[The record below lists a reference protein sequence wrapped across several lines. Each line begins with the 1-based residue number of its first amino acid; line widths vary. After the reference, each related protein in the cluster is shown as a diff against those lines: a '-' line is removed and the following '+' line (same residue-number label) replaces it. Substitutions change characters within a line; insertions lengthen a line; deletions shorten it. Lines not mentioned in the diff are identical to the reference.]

1 MYRELILTLSD
12 DDIILTPNRRLALT
26 LTREQHALQGKKV
39 SECLSIYSLADWLNS
54 IWINEQPS
62 HETLLTPFQEEL
74 LWQEIIQNHTKDSLL
89 LPTYHI
95 AQQAMQAHQLL
106 AHFCITLTPDDCLDQ
121 IDAQHFLKWQSSFK
135 QLLSDRSLM
144 SQSDLPASL
153 LSSVDTITLPK
164 RFTLVGFVDPSPIVK
179 TLFESLSEKTDVLW
193 YTSETP
199 EAACQTAQFANPHAE
214 IEAMAEWAK
223 QQWKNHPRPEK
234 ARIACVVPSIS
245 EYKTLLTRLF
255 SDSLRPASGD
265 PFTDLLPFNL
275 SQGEAMLEYP
285 MIRAAF
291 HALQA
296 QGSYRPIATLSSLL
310 CSPYITSLNTEDA
323 DCAAQCDAD
332 LRNSGYTHI
341 TNDQILAGLQ
351 QQLPEQTDS
360 PLLKRWEHF
369 LALPVHEGKRYPSD
383 WIPSISQAL
392 DAIGWP
398 GQQTLNSEEFQ
409 LLERWQKALLDIAAL
424 DDLLGPI
431 TRERCLDILRQYLSQ
446 SVFQA
451 QAHHAPIHVL
461 GLLEASGLHFDAI
474 WVMGLDSNTWP
485 AGAQPNPYI
494 PMHLQREH
502 LLPQSTAERERV
514 FSLAHQKQL
523 LQSAPIAVLSCAEHH
538 DDIPREASQLLA
550 PFPKA
555 SKAWLDSLNPQSN
568 SIAHPNNITQ
578 QDLSSAPAIPESDH
592 ALPGGSALVN
602 EQAQCPFRAFVRFR
616 LRAESIHTPQFG
628 VSPAL
633 HGVMV
638 HRALEMIW
646 HQLRKQEALLQLS
659 KSERKQLVEKTSSDV
674 IAQHPQVPKRLRG
687 SQHTLLT
694 QTLSNWL
701 SIEAAR
707 TPFRI
712 KETEQR
718 DRLKV
723 GKHVIR
729 VRLDRVD
736 ELPDGSILLIDYK
749 TNAAPPLMHCLPP
762 YSTENQLPLYT
773 CFSRHQQKTVGLA
786 FAVTHKD
793 QAGWSGLIDDNH
805 ADALPLTK
813 ASSLKTQGEPLSWS
827 SLQAGWKQRTHQLI
841 DDFTQGVADI
851 DPAQPNLTC
860 RYCDYHGICRI
871 GLSK

>member
-12 DDIILTPNRRLALT
+12 DDIILTPNRRLALI
-26 LTREQHALQGKKV
+26 LTQEHHTIKRKKV
-39 SECLSIYSLADWLNS
+39 TERSSIYSLADWLNS
-54 IWINEQPS
+54 TWINEQPS
-62 HETLLTPFQEEL
+62 HETLLTSFQEEL
-74 LWQEIIQNHTKDSLL
+74 LWQDIIQKQTQDSLL

-106 AHFCITLTPDDCLDQ
+106 AQFCITLTPDDCLDHT
-121 IDAQHFLKWQSSFK
+121 DAQHFLRWQSNFK
-135 QLLSDRSLM
+135 QLLFDRSLM
-144 SQSDLPASL
+144 SQSDLPDAL
-153 LSSVDTITLPK
+153 RSSVDTLTLPM
-164 RFTLVGFVDPSPIVK
+164 RFVLVGFVDPSPIIQKLFTAFSERVK
-179 TLFESLSEKTDVLW
+179 VLW
-193 YTSETP
+193 HVSNAP

-223 QQWKNHPRPEK
+223 HQWKNHPTPNT
-234 ARIACVVPSIS
+234 ARIACVIPSIS

-265 PFTDLLPFNL
+265 PFNDLLPFNL

-285 MIRAAF
+285 MIQAAF
-291 HALQA
+291 RTLKA
-296 QGSYRPIATLSSLL
+296 QGSYRPITTLSSLL
-310 CSPYITSLNTEDA
+310 CSPYITSMNTEDA
-323 DCAAQCDAD
+323 DYVAHCDAD

-341 TNDQILAGLQ
+341 TNDQILASLQ
-351 QQLPEQTDS
+351 QQLPENASS
-360 PLLKRWEHF
+360 PLIKRWEHF
-369 LALPVHEGKRYPSD
+369 LALPVQEENRFPSD
-383 WIPSISQAL
+383 WIPSFSQAL
-392 DAIGWP
+392 DVIGWP

-431 TRERCLDILRQYLSQ
+431 PREHCLDILRQYLSQ
-446 SVFQA
+446 AVFQA

-502 LLPQSTAERERV
+502 LLPQSSAERERV

-523 LQSAPIAVLSCAEHH
+523 LQSAPVAVLSCAEHH
-538 DDIPREASQLLA
+538 DDIPRQASQLLA

-555 SKAWLDSLNPQSN
+555 SKTWLDTLRPQTN
-568 SIAHPNNITQ
+568 SIAHPNNIIQ
-578 QDLSSAPAIPESDH
+578 QDLSPAPAIPESNH

-616 LRAESIHTPQFG
+616 LRAESIQTPQFG
-628 VSPAL
+628 VSAAL
-633 HGVMV
+633 HGVIV

-646 HQLRKQEALLQLS
+646 HQLRNQEALLQLA
-659 KSERKQLVEKTSSDV
+659 KEERRQLVEKTSADV

-701 SIEAAR
+701 NIEAAR

-723 GKHVIR
+723 GNHVIR

-736 ELPDGSILLIDYK
+736 ELPDGSILVIDYK
-749 TNAAPPLMHCLPP
+749 TNAAPPIMHCLPP
-762 YSTENQLPLYT
+762 FSTENQLPLYT

-793 QAGWSGLIDDNH
+793 QAGWSGLIDDSH

-813 ASSLKTQGEPLSWS
+813 AGSLKTQGEPLSWS
-827 SLQAGWKQRTHQLI
+827 SLQTGWKQRTQQLI